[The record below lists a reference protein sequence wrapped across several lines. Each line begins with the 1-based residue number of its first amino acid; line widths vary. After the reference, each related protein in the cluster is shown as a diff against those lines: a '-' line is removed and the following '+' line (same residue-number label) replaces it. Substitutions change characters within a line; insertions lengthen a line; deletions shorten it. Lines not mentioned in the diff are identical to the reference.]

1 MAVVPLP
8 LAQTGLSALNHVL
21 RQQSWAR
28 DRLRAHAGR
37 TVRMVVASPLGPVSS
52 DARIAEDG
60 TLELAAAV
68 TQPTVT
74 LTLEPSLDAFFG
86 ALREGP
92 RGLSGHL
99 RVDGD
104 VMVAAA
110 VGEIA
115 QHLRW
120 DAEEDLSRVVGDPVA
135 HRIGE
140 TARTGLRQARD
151 ARERV
156 ESGIRR
162 FLVDEDR
169 QLVGREALT
178 TLSDAIRS
186 LEEAVGRL
194 EARVAPTARS

>member
-1 MAVVPLP
+1 VAVVPLP

>member
-37 TVRMVVASPLGPVSS
+37 TIRMVVASPLGPVSS

-60 TLELAAAV
+60 TLELAASVA
-68 TQPTVT
+68 QPTVV
-74 LTLEPSLDAFFG
+74 LTLEPSLDALFG

-120 DAEEDLSRVVGDPVA
+120 DAEEDLSKVVGDPVA

-140 TARTGLRQARD
+140 TARAGLRQAQD
-151 ARERV
+151 VRERV
-156 ESGIRR
+156 ETGVRR

-169 QLVGREALT
+169 QLVGREALV
-178 TLSDAIRS
+178 TLAAAIRS

-194 EARVAPTARS
+194 EARIAPVSGR